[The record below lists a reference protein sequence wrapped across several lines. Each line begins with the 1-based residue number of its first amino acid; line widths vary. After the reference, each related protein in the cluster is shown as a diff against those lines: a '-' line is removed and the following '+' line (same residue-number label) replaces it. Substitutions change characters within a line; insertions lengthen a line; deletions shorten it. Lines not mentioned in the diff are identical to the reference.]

1 MQHTWT
7 FTVIMRSGV
16 SRFDTKLL
24 PKRDSLSALR
34 ARSRFQVSGS
44 SLEFGIWD
52 LEFPLTGVSGLL
64 FIQNRFKEVFG
75 RDIPIKGNL
84 FDENLSGHLPV
95 RVVVAAQRGVNSLN
109 GMPICVFR
117 FLF

>member
-1 MQHTWT
+1 
-7 FTVIMRSGV
+7 VPSC
-16 SRFDTKLL
+16 
-24 PKRDSLSALR
+24 LR
-34 ARSRFQVSGS
+34 AFELSQEGVWEDFPYFR
-44 SLEFGIWD
+44 LEFGIWSLFGIWDLEFGISGLRPAIWD

-64 FIQNRFKEVFG
+64 FFQNRFKEVFG

-109 GMPICVFR
+109 GMPIPEFR
-117 FLF
+117 FLL